1 MTRTSKHRPI
11 YGYRI
16 VNNYMKWSFVGK
28 GTRVVK
34 DDEQNYLQDLTN
46 RMIASLDRRLAAPE
60 AQTSE
65 EVAQVILNL
74 AKMHLEVGWF
84 NCSNKLNTLSLTA
97 PFAS

>member
-1 MTRTSKHRPI
+1 
-11 YGYRI
+11 
-16 VNNYMKWSFVGK
+16 MKWSFVGK
-28 GTRVVK
+28 GTRVVE

-84 NCSNKLNTLSLTA
+84 NCSNKLNTLSFTA
-97 PFAS
+97 PFASHNIGWRTQKIGSF